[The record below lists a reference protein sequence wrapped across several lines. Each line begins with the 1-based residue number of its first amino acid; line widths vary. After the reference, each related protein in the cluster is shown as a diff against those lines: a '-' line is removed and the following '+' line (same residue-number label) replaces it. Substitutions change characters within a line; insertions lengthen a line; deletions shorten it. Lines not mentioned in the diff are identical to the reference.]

1 MPRVLR
7 TPSFGRRKGGG
18 KHVRL
23 QEGTLGP
30 LYDPD
35 SPGVELGGGGAVGS
49 FEVGPRLD
57 RLLSEQATLTQIMR
71 GFDQQLTAGVDGDQL
86 LTSREFQEALTRLSG
101 AQRELSSCLGAARER
116 IVRDYPMLLSQSRAA
131 AWLLRL
137 VWSCLGA
144 SGPRDG
150 PGHRAA
156 ALRRCPRATGPGPPG
171 LASPETPP
179 IPPLPT

>member
-1 MPRVLR
+1 M
-7 TPSFGRRKGGG
+7 
-18 KHVRL
+18 RL

-144 SGPRDG
+144 SGLVVG
-150 PGHRAA
+150 EESMEACA
-156 ALRRCPRATGPGPPG
+156 NLSLLRHAVCPVQNSKTCCAT
-171 LASPETPP
+171 
-179 IPPLPT
+179 I

>member
-1 MPRVLR
+1 MP
-7 TPSFGRRKGGG
+7 
-18 KHVRL
+18 
-23 QEGTLGP
+23 
-30 LYDPD
+30 
-35 SPGVELGGGGAVGS
+35 GGGAVGS

-57 RLLSEQATLTQIMR
+57 RLLSEQATLTLIMR

-86 LTSREFQEALTRLSG
+86 LTNREFQEALTRLSG